1 MAILTLLLP
10 NQSSDAHFQT
20 LREWENCTF
29 SSTSRNA
36 KPHIFTYFAI
46 MRPPS
51 PTVAGTDPPPIRLR
65 PVHVLPKQQR
75 PLRSLLH
82 GTILTSPFIA
92 ESINSTTRTPPMGSD
107 PRIPPNHALSHAKS
121 PPSKG
126 CLPRIPP
133 GILGGHFAT
142 GFRRTQPRT
151 STAGFPYD
159 FAVQG

>member
-1 MAILTLLLP
+1 MAILSDPVATRQAKLKICFHSLCRRHVVSLLYCGNLLWQSCLTLLLP
-10 NQSSDAHFQT
+10 NQSSTAHFQT

-65 PVHVLPKQQR
+65 PIHVLPKQQR

-82 GTILTSPFIA
+82 YAASILSLCRRTPLRHKQIFGTIPTEPLD
-92 ESINSTTRTPPMGSD
+92 G
-107 PRIPPNHALSHAKS
+107 L
-121 PPSKG
+121 
-126 CLPRIPP
+126 
-133 GILGGHFAT
+133 
-142 GFRRTQPRT
+142 
-151 STAGFPYD
+151 
-159 FAVQG
+159 